1 MRCGGPFKERI
12 SEARG
17 RRGEGERRREG
28 ERGTAGDAKGEADM
42 TRMCRRQMAARNKEL
57 RCSREDSIRG
67 RGKSEIDKT
76 GDEGGHKAWKEEVR
90 GRDLWRD
97 EKMGSGLTQR

>member
-17 RRGEGERRREG
+17 RRGEVDRE
-28 ERGTAGDAKGEADM
+28 TAGDAKGEADM

-57 RCSREDSIRG
+57 RHPR
-67 RGKSEIDKT
+67 
-76 GDEGGHKAWKEEVR
+76 
-90 GRDLWRD
+90 
-97 EKMGSGLTQR
+97 